1 MLLRRGSL
9 IAGSSLLLLL
19 AGCALP
25 VPVVMASYAVDGIS
39 YLGTG
44 KTVTDHAL
52 SLATDQDCRLWRAV
66 GGEPVCVEPG
76 PPDVGPAT
84 DDPAMLVSIPRP
96 TTRPMTS
103 APVAA
108 VAVIPADAP
117 PAARAALTGQQPAP
131 PARQALSPSPAPA
144 VAGIPVPPAPPTGFR
159 QTAQRQT
166 VDIALPPPVPDR
178 RQHRVQVAS
187 FPRPP
192 QPVR

>member
-1 MLLRRGSL
+1 MLLRRGSMV
-9 IAGSSLLLLL
+9 AGSALLLLL
-19 AGCALP
+19 TGCALP

-66 GGEPVCVEPG
+66 GGEPVCVVPG

-84 DDPAMLVSIPRP
+84 DDPAMLVSIPAP
-96 TTRPMTS
+96 TVQPVLVT
-103 APVAA
+103 PVAA
-108 VAVIPADAP
+108 VAVIPVDT
-117 PAARAALTGQQPAP
+117 PASARAALAGHP
-131 PARQALSPSPAPA
+131 PTPPVQQALSASAPPV
-144 VAGIPVPPAPPTGFR
+144 VAGIPTPPAPPTARR
-159 QTAQRQT
+159 QIGDRQT

-178 RQHRVQVAS
+178 RHYAVQVAS

-192 QPVR
+192 QPLR

>member
-1 MLLRRGSL
+1 MV
-9 IAGSSLLLLL
+9 AGSALLLLL
-19 AGCALP
+19 TGCALP

-66 GGEPVCVEPG
+66 GGEPVCVVPG

-84 DDPAMLVSIPRP
+84 DDPAMLVSIPA
-96 TTRPMTS
+96 TTVEPVPVPVT
-103 APVAA
+103 PVAA
-108 VAVIPADAP
+108 VAVIPVDTP
-117 PAARAALTGQQPAP
+117 SAARAVLTGHP
-131 PARQALSPSPAPA
+131 PTPPVRQALSASAAPM
-144 VAGIPVPPAPPTGFR
+144 VADIPMPPAPPTARR
-159 QTAQRQT
+159 QIADRQT

-178 RQHRVQVAS
+178 RHYAVQVAS

-192 QPVR
+192 QPLR